1 MFFFQYVFSGTDQSR
16 GRLFLEGGEDETT
29 IVQGGNTGELLAT
42 LNIALFFD
50 LAIFIVCQPA
60 SLRDLYSSSLTL

>member
-1 MFFFQYVFSGTDQSR
+1 MFFSGTDQSR

-29 IVQGGNTGELLAT
+29 IVGRGNTGELLPT
-42 LNIALFFD
+42 LNLALFFD